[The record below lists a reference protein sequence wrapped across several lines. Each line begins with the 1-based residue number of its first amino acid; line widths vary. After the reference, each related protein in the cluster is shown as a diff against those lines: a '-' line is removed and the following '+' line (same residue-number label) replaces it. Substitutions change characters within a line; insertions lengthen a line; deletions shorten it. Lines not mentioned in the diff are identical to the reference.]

1 MEPRTWPLTTIEPC
15 YPGWKPKALWKTL
28 NLGTLWTCRIDA
40 LLRIICVW
48 RLSCMAL
55 VLLLLMNQTP
65 LQVWT
70 LMLGTLNPGNLE
82 PQNPGNLGLWN
93 LGILK
98 PATVQSYP
106 GILQRLGSLP
116 GSVATLERW
125 SLLLGAPSCG
135 WPVVTIVVQRAACTW
150 EQTNDNTWQ
159 PQSTPNRSNKNM
171 KNLGMNS
178 KKMRNVEDKPLKQV
192 RTWKTGIKNLTF
204 SQERQDKAAAVAARA
219 RLVPASWTDELLP
232 WRILNTSKVRGD
244 FMGRILWWLTGI

>member
-1 MEPRTWPLTTIEPC
+1 
-15 YPGWKPKALWKTL
+15 
-28 NLGTLWTCRIDA
+28 
-40 LLRIICVW
+40 
-48 RLSCMAL
+48 
-55 VLLLLMNQTP
+55 
-65 LQVWT
+65 
-70 LMLGTLNPGNLE
+70 MLGTLNPGNLE

-159 PQSTPNRSNKNM
+159 PQSTPNRSNKNV

-244 FMGRILWWLTGI
+244 FMGRILWWLIGI